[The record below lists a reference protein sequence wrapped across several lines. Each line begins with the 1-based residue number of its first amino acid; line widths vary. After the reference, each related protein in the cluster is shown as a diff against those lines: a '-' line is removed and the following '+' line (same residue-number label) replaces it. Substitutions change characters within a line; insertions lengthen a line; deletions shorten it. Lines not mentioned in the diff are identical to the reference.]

1 MSDTNAKENSNI
13 FWGYVD
19 ELCNKVLHIN
29 QKDFSEA
36 TGISESTIST
46 WKTNGFKWRQISENQ
61 IIVLAMYFGEEIT
74 DKSTVI
80 KKFNELCPVDPQ
92 IKNRIRSVIKKI
104 LTDKLLDRM
113 KQGQEFVKNRY
124 QQNEDNKEIDFQS
137 DEFAFMKKHYPTF
150 IEEMTK
156 DFANH
161 LSDTDEKIDSSE
173 NGDSQLEEAIPNQPI
188 NADLPKD
195 EEVQSEE
202 PIPNQPINADLPKDE
217 EVQSEEPIPN
227 QPINADSPKDEEI
240 QSEEPIPNQLIDADS
255 SKNEESLS
263 KEATMEIDPIKMSS
277 GEKIRSKADSEYEKA
292 QQFGKKS
299 KKRIEHLERAA
310 DLGNPFARYDLGLAY
325 KEGTVVQKD
334 PQKAVECFF
343 RAGKMKLG
351 DAVYEL
357 KECYQYGIGVEK
369 KHTKRKAV
377 WLMMILNAN
386 HYQQEKC
393 DVDISM
399 DTELQLKKAQDYVKK
414 WKRFNPET
422 DEERKLKE
430 LIEIW
435 GGIK

>member
-1 MSDTNAKENSNI
+1 MGDTNTKKNSNI
-13 FWGYVD
+13 FGECVE
-19 ELCNKVLHIN
+19 ELCDKVLHIN
-29 QKDFSEA
+29 QNDFSIA
-36 TGISESTIST
+36 TEIGESTIST
-46 WKTNGFKWRQISENQ
+46 WKNTEFKWGKIKENH
-61 IIVLAMYFGEEIT
+61 IVVVAMYFGEEIT

-80 KKFNELCPVDPQ
+80 KKFNELCPDDPL
-92 IKNRIRSVIKKI
+92 IKNRIKLQVDAI
-104 LTDKLLDRM
+104 LKDKLLERM
-113 KQGQEFVKNRY
+113 KMGQEFVKNSY
-124 QQNEDNKEIDFQS
+124 QQNEQNKEIDFQS
-137 DEFAFMKKHYPTF
+137 EEFAFMKKHYPMF
-150 IEEMTK
+150 IQEMTK

-173 NGDSQLEEAIPNQPI
+173 NADAQLEEAIPNQLI
-188 NADLPKD
+188 NADSPKD

-202 PIPNQPINADLPKDE
+202 PIPNQLI
-217 EVQSEEPIPN
+217 ST
-227 QPINADSPKDEEI
+227 DSPKDEEI
-240 QSEEPIPNQLIDADS
+240 QSEEPIPNQSIDADS

-263 KEATMEIDPIKMSS
+263 KEATIEVDSIKMSS
-277 GEKIRSKADSEYEKA
+277 GEKIRSKADSEYEEA
-292 QQFGKKS
+292 YQFSKKS

-310 DLGNPFARYDLGLAY
+310 NLGNSLARYELGLAY
-325 KEGTVVQKD
+325 KEGTGVQKD

-369 KHTKRKAV
+369 KQTKRKAA

-386 HYQQEKC
+386 HYQQKKY

-399 DTELQLKKAQDYVKK
+399 DIELQLKKEQDYVKK